1 VACGYGFNFADRFP
15 KIVEAVSSL
24 PAQFCMIECQ
34 AKNARTL

>member
-24 PAQFCMIECQ
+24 PARFCMIEGQ